1 MVYYYQPRIPVM
13 IFKHTKCLNN
23 CIIHRVSLKIQHFKD
38 VDGAGRVVAP
48 AQAAA
53 FPSPIGLGVFVV
65 DGGGDKFQFRVNL
78 LVGPIWSKNGLQILW
93 HLHQTW
99 TMVEKYLFL
108 KLSTGL

>member
-1 MVYYYQPRIPVM
+1 M
-13 IFKHTKCLNN
+13 NS
-23 CIIHRVSLKIQHFKD
+23 SLDYVKLEIQQFED

-48 AQAAA
+48 AQATA

-65 DGGGDKFQFRVNL
+65 DGGGDKFQFRVNV

-93 HLHQTW
+93 HRHQTW